1 MWALFNY
8 EKFPII
14 HVSFQ
19 SELHKDSDFQLF
31 LDEWRLNLSKQK
43 PFTFIFDTSQV
54 SIASIK
60 YSYQMAQFIEEC
72 KQLQYNYL
80 QKSIIF
86 TNSNFVKYM
95 LSLIFTIQ
103 KPISPVYITESKDEI
118 ENILQN
124 KINESVQC
132 IQP

>member
-132 IQP
+132 IHP

>member
-1 MWALFNY
+1 M
-8 EKFPII
+8 K
-14 HVSFQ
+14 FQ

>member
-14 HVSFQ
+14 HILFQ
-19 SELHKDSDFQLF
+19 SELHNDSDFQLF
-31 LDEWRLNLSKQK
+31 LDEWMLNLSKQK

-54 SIASIK
+54 SITSIK

-72 KQLQYNYL
+72 KQLESNYL

-103 KPISPVYITESKDEI
+103 KPISTVYITESKDEI

-132 IQP
+132 IHP

>member
-14 HVSFQ
+14 HVKFQ

-31 LDEWRLNLSKQK
+31 LDEWRLNNSKKK
-43 PFTFIFDTSQV
+43 PFIFIFDTSQV

-72 KQLQYNYL
+72 KQLKYNYL
-80 QKSIIF
+80 QKSIMF

-95 LSLIFTIQ
+95 LSIIFTIQ

-132 IQP
+132 IHP

>member
-43 PFTFIFDTSQV
+43 PFTFIFDT
-54 SIASIK
+54 
-60 YSYQMAQFIEEC
+60 
-72 KQLQYNYL
+72 
-80 QKSIIF
+80 
-86 TNSNFVKYM
+86 
-95 LSLIFTIQ
+95 
-103 KPISPVYITESKDEI
+103 
-118 ENILQN
+118 
-124 KINESVQC
+124 
-132 IQP
+132 

>member
-95 LSLIFTIQ
+95 LSFIFTIQ

>member
-8 EKFPII
+8 DKFPII

-19 SELHKDSDFQLF
+19 SELHKDSDFKLF
-31 LDEWRLNLSKQK
+31 LDEWRLNNSKQK

-60 YSYQMAQFIEEC
+60 YSYQMTQFIEEC

-124 KINESVQC
+124 KIKESVQS
-132 IQP
+132 IYP